1 MGPTPSF
8 TLVLSEVSPARL
20 QQVCGSNPSAA
31 CRWMLEHTNNRLL
44 ASAANVVSERL
55 VPVIIIWVVA
65 FVANRVI
72 RLVLKR
78 VGRRIEG
85 AADSGRWERMRAK
98 TPDLLLNTGSVGV
111 RSAARAKT
119 TTAVLR
125 SVSSVVVY
133 GLAVLYS
140 TAALGL
146 KVGPL
151 VAGAGIVGVALG
163 FGAQSMV
170 RDFLGGIFLLVEDQ
184 FGVGDSIDV
193 GGNVDGAPGIS
204 GTVEGVTLR
213 TTSIRDVYGTIWHVP
228 NGEIRRVGNKSQGW
242 ARALL
247 DVSVP
252 YGTDIDDAT
261 ELIRT
266 VAYEVCHSPEFG
278 PEILGEP
285 EVWGVEDLSPDAV
298 VIRLV
303 IKTRPGEQWPIM
315 RALRVR
321 VHDALEESGIGH
333 PGARHT
339 VWIRTDGDE
348 LQSRVVAPATNP
360 GPDG

>member
-1 MGPTPSF
+1 
-8 TLVLSEVSPARL
+8 
-20 QQVCGSNPSAA
+20 
-31 CRWMLEHTNNRLL
+31 MLEHTGNRLL
-44 ASAANVVSERL
+44 AQAASFTSKRI

-65 FVANRVI
+65 FVVNRVI
-72 RLVLKR
+72 RVVLKR
-78 VGRRIEG
+78 IGRRIEG
-85 AADSGRWERMRAK
+85 AAGSGRLQRMRAK
-98 TPDLLLNTGSVGV
+98 TPELLLNTGSVGV

-119 TTAVLR
+119 TTSVLR

-133 GLAVLYS
+133 SLAVLYS
-140 TAALGL
+140 LAALGL
-146 KVGPL
+146 RVGPL
-151 VAGAGIVGVALG
+151 IAGAGIAGVALG

-204 GTVEGVTLR
+204 GIVEAVTLR

-228 NGEIRRVGNKSQGW
+228 NGEIHRVGNKSQGW

-252 YGTDIDDAT
+252 YGTVIADAT

-266 VAYEVCHSPEFG
+266 VADEVCHSPEFA

-285 EVWGVEDLSPDAV
+285 EVWGVEDLGNDAV

-321 VHDALEESGIGH
+321 VHDALEASGIGH
-333 PGARHT
+333 PAARHA
-339 VWIRTDGDE
+339 VWVHTDGD
-348 LQSRVVAPATNP
+348 APASGGVTPETKP
-360 GPDG
+360 GPDW